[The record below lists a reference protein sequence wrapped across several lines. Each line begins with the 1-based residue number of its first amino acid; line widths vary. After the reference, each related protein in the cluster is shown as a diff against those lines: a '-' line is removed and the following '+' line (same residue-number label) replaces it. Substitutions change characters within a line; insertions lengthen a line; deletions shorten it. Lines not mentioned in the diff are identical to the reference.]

1 MRLLLSLL
9 FLTGCASVSS
19 PASKM
24 FENMPD
30 ASFTTTLSKDEFNF
44 CLQEN
49 AKIPSNWTQFFNEN
63 KMADGSYSFSA
74 QNGIYIFKY
83 KNGLVEYYID
93 DFNSLYQ
100 FQESKNYFKWF
111 KDRCSG

>member
-1 MRLLLSLL
+1 M
-9 FLTGCASVSS
+9 SS

-49 AKIPSNWTQFFNEN
+49 AKIPSNWTQF
-63 KMADGSYSFSA
+63 
-74 QNGIYIFKY
+74 
-83 KNGLVEYYID
+83 L
-93 DFNSLYQ
+93 
-100 FQESKNYFKWF
+100 
-111 KDRCSG
+111 